1 MKSTIIFIFL
11 LTNFVYGQT
20 RQEFS
25 ADTKTIFSKLDSL
38 LNLDA
43 ELEFRTVGDG
53 GHLSEKFKL
62 YAKLVKCAT
71 EKELLVALNNSKE
84 SVSIRGYAYMAY
96 AYKCD
101 QEKKKE
107 QALNYSFKLHTL
119 NGCVG
124 SDMTF
129 IEFKK
134 YIRKRNIYNP
144 EPKMFIVDPKEKK
157 AIENENIIRK
167 EQGEPLRKE

>member
-1 MKSTIIFIFL
+1 MKSTILFIFF
-11 LTNFVYGQT
+11 LTNFAYGQT
-20 RQEFS
+20 RQEYCP
-25 ADTKTIFSKLDSL
+25 DTKTIFSKLDSL

-43 ELEFRTVGDG
+43 YLEFRTVGDG
-53 GHLSEKFKL
+53 GQPSEKFKL

-71 EKELLVALNNSKE
+71 EKEMLDALNNSKE
-84 SVSIRGYAYMAY
+84 SVSLRGYAYMAY

-107 QALNYSFKLHTL
+107 QILNYNFNLHTL
-119 NGCVG
+119 NGCIAH
-124 SDMTF
+124 DMTF
-129 IEFKK
+129 LEFKK

-144 EPKMFIVDPKEKK
+144 EPKTFVVVANEKN
-157 AIENENIIRK
+157 AIENENTIRN